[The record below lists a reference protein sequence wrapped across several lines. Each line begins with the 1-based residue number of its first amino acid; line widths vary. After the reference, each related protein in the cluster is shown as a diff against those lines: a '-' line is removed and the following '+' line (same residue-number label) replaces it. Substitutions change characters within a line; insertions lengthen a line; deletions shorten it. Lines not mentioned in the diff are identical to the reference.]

1 MRYFVSELNLVHLTI
16 VNLYQ
21 DFAEQG
27 PGSDLGKKLSGLVTR
42 QRRQVGCDWRDTRLQ
57 MTFFTIVNLANDGVC
72 LYINDFES
80 GPVSPVVEIRDL
92 NKTEERNHVIVVNYN
107 QASCS
112 QIICRN
118 TNVL

>member
-1 MRYFVSELNLVHLTI
+1 MSGLGPPVQFTI

-72 LYINDFES
+72 LYTNDFES
-80 GPVSPVVEIRDL
+80 GLCKPSRKIRDL
-92 NKTEERNHVIVVNYN
+92 DKT
-107 QASCS
+107 QASTG
-112 QIICRN
+112 IM
-118 TNVL
+118 

>member
-1 MRYFVSELNLVHLTI
+1 MCRGKNLSCL
-16 VNLYQ
+16 L
-21 DFAEQG
+21 
-27 PGSDLGKKLSGLVTR
+27 TR
-42 QRRQVGCDWRDTRLQ
+42 QRTQVGCDCLDTRLQ

-118 TNVL
+118 TNVH